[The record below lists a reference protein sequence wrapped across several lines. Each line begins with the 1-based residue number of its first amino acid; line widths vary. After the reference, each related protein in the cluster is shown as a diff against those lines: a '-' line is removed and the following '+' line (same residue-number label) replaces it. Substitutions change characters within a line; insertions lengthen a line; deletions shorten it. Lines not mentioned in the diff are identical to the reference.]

1 MPATRRIAREAVL
14 WTGGVLGALCLLSLL
29 AGWLLNVTPLVFASG
44 SMSPAY
50 DAGALGIAREVPADE
65 IAVGDVVSVLDARG
79 DRVTHRVVEVGAA
92 ADGATVLQLKGDA
105 NDVADAQAYVVDSA
119 DRVVA
124 GVPLAGYALNLAAS
138 PYGLAVAALLAAG
151 AIHLGFSPRRGGGR
165 RATPRRARLVLPAGV
180 GTAVLLGGAVGLTGQ
195 APWAFTSAYWTDTA
209 SANVQATTPA
219 PVTHAQPNCTS
230 KSSNPGAT
238 RATITWLSVG
248 TQYEYFWS
256 FHQEGNPVPNL
267 TGTIGAGAAAGT
279 TITLKDQLTIPNG
292 GGGNG
297 NYYVTVQTR
306 LVAGHVNVGSPTTT
320 LLVAGP
326 LPGGPFWAV
335 FCRP

>member
-1 MPATRRIAREAVL
+1 MSSTRRVAREATL
-14 WTGGVLGALCLLSLL
+14 WIGGALGALCLLSLL

-50 DAGALGIAREVPADE
+50 DAGALGVAREVPADQV
-65 IAVGDVVSVLDARG
+65 AVGDVVSVLDARG
-79 DRVTHRVVEVGAA
+79 DRVTHRVVEVGTA
-92 ADGATVLQLKGDA
+92 ADGAAVLRLKGDA
-105 NDVADAQAYVVDSA
+105 NDVADAQAYVVQSA

-124 GVPLAGYALNLAAS
+124 GVPFAGYALNAAAS
-138 PYGLAVAALLAAG
+138 PFGLAVAALLAAA
-151 AIHLGFSPRRGGGR
+151 AIHLGSPPRRGGGR
-165 RATPRRARLVLPAGV
+165 RATPRRARLVLPAGI
-180 GTAVLLGGAVGLTGQ
+180 GTAVLLGGAVGMTGQ
-195 APWAFTSAYWTDTA
+195 VPWAFTSAYWTD
-209 SANVQATTPA
+209 SANATVPASTPA
-219 PVTHAQPNCTS
+219 AVTHAQPGCTS
-230 KSSNPGAT
+230 KSTNPGAT

-248 TQYEYFWS
+248 AQYEYYWAFY
-256 FHQEGNPVPNL
+256 QEGNAAPNL
-267 TGTIGAGAAAGT
+267 TGTIGAGAASGT

-306 LVAGHVNVGSPTTT
+306 LVAGHVDVGSPTTT